1 MLKKSKNYKKA
12 IEHLTEAEKY
22 FSKEVRVYIEKAKM
36 YYKIKEYEKA
46 YEELQKGK
54 KINPKSIEIKN
65 EMEKIKTKLV
75 K

>member
-1 MLKKSKNYKKA
+1 
-12 IEHLTEAEKY
+12 
-22 FSKEVRVYIEKAKM
+22 M

-65 EMEKIKTKLV
+65 EMEKIKIKLV